1 MKQRI
6 FSTPPVSTERENRQ
20 RSRWLGLLLMFV
32 FTSAFLV
39 PSQQARA
46 ANAWEWPKFW
56 ATDLDVTPD
65 DPAIAFEA
73 SYLNYDG
80 NNFYWRTLDLV
91 VDGVNIGSIGRIMN
105 INNGYKNDDPI
116 NWNTKSGWY
125 GDYFVKIDGFR
136 QGDGKWKYMTVHVY
150 FPTNYYGQVHTVGIQ
165 GEWWIRIS
173 M

>member
-56 ATDLDVTPD
+56 ATDLDVTSD

-91 VDGVNIGSIGRIMN
+91 VDGVNIGFAK
-105 INNGYKNDDPI
+105 NGALF
-116 NWNTKSGWY
+116 GA
-125 GDYFVKIDGFR
+125 
-136 QGDGKWKYMTVHVY
+136 YMTEGHS
-150 FPTNYYGQVHTVGIQ
+150 F
-165 GEWWIRIS
+165 GEWAANHTTAIDWYDYPTGNQVF
-173 M
+173 